1 MSATNTKEEREA
13 HRCPERKKERMR
25 AKRVSPL
32 SLKSTLREIRF
43 DKKTPNEHKKNEP
56 GVHVRP
62 QVFLLVVLVL
72 AEAKLR
78 VSSSHIYV
86 FCVFCLFFC
95 RFFFEIFALFAPFFS
110 YFARCFFYQRRRR
123 RVFVV
128 RLGLLAEATFARKKM
143 TPLARAFSPLVRVV
157 VLKEG
162 LPQKRPSP
170 REEEKSPNK
179 RE

>member
-1 MSATNTKEEREA
+1 M
-13 HRCPERKKERMR
+13 PRKKERKNAR
-25 AKRVSPL
+25 KTRVSPL

-43 DKKTPNEHKKNEP
+43 VTKKHPTNKKKPNNEP

-78 VSSSHIYV
+78 VSSSHIFV
-86 FCVFCLFFC
+86 FAFFAS
-95 RFFFEIFALFAPFFS
+95 FFVDFFLKIFALFAPFFS

-143 TPLARAFSPLVRVV
+143 TPLVHVV

-162 LPQKRPSP
+162 LLQKQPSP
-170 REEEKSPNK
+170 REEEESPNK
-179 RE
+179 RG

>member
-1 MSATNTKEEREA
+1 MSATSTKEEREA

-32 SLKSTLREIRF
+32 SFEINAQRNTLCH
-43 DKKTPNEHKKNEP
+43 KKTPNEQKKTKNEP

-62 QVFLLVVLVL
+62 QVFLLVLLVL

-78 VSSSHIYV
+78 VSSSHIFV
-86 FCVFCLFFC
+86 FAFFAS
-95 RFFFEIFALFAPFFS
+95 FFVDFFLKIFALFAPFFS

-143 TPLARAFSPLVRVV
+143 TPLVHVV

-162 LPQKRPSP
+162 LLQKQPSP
-170 REEEKSPNK
+170 REEEESPNK
-179 RE
+179 RG